1 MWVKCEVKWQAHLV
15 LAVVVLVVALL
26 SSCHQS
32 SPLQG
37 NLTQHL
43 PWPPVVH
50 DNVHTHVTYAPSSN
64 FSNASIMCKSHK
76 FN

>member
-1 MWVKCEVKWQAHLV
+1 MFTVVGEAHLV

-26 SSCHQS
+26 SSCHQG

-37 NLTQHL
+37 DHWHS
-43 PWPPVVH
+43 PWSPAVR
-50 DNVHTHVTYAPSSN
+50 DNVHTHVTYAPGSN
-64 FSNASIMCKSHK
+64 FSNTSIMCKSRK